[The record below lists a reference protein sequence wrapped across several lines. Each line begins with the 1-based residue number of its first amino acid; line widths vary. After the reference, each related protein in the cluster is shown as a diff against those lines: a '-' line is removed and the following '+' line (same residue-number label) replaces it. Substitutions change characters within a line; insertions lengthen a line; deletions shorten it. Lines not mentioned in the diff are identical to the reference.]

1 MNQKVN
7 YVYEMIIVFRV
18 SCQSIF

>member
-7 YVYEMIIVFRV
+7 FVYEMIIVFRV